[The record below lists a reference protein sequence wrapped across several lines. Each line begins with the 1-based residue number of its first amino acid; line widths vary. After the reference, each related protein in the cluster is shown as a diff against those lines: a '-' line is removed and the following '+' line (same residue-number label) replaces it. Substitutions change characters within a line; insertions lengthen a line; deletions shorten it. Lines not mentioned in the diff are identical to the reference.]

1 MIFIMMLICYHRDV
15 KELGKENLAVPLKE
29 RLTAYFAYFLLPII
43 AVVILAI
50 LKGGAQ

>member
-29 RLTAYFAYFLLPII
+29 RLATYFAFFLFPII
-43 AVVILAI
+43 AIILSAI
-50 LKGGAQ
+50 LDGGAK